1 MFIPLYLLLSRPINM
16 QNTSAAMPIQ
26 HMIKNNIAVFFIVI
40 FPISHSIR
48 GCKAGHLRPLL

>member
-26 HMIKNNIAVFFIVI
+26 HMIKNNIAVFFYSY
-40 FPISHSIR
+40 FPHFSFHPR
-48 GCKAGHLRPLL
+48 M